1 MSTNAEGRP
10 KAPPRR
16 RRLGGI
22 LLILALFLV
31 VVVAWVGIRG
41 YLASRHLQAAVGLAD
56 TVKAQIL
63 GDDGAAALTASEELQ
78 DEVHSARDLTS
89 DPVWRAVE
97 VVPVVGDD
105 LRAVRQASQVLSTV
119 ADDAI
124 VPIAGVASTVSVDA
138 FRPVDGAIDLAPLA
152 AAQPTLATADTSLT
166 AQLQAAQDIDTT
178 RSIGRI
184 RGAISQ
190 LVEVLTQ
197 ASDQVDVV
205 ARAVEL
211 APSMMGADGPREYLV
226 LFQNNAELRATG
238 GIPGAVALL
247 HVEGGK
253 LSLVQQAS
261 SSDFPRADA
270 SVLPL
275 PEETRGLY
283 GDITGQYIQ
292 DVNLTPQFP
301 LSAQLASEMWKR
313 QFGTTVDGVLSMDP
327 VALSYLMTATGP
339 VTLPTGDVLT
349 SDNVVQ
355 LLLSEAYS
363 RYSSPAQQDLFFAGT
378 AAGVFSAVA
387 SGTLD
392 PAALVT
398 ALGRAGDERRIYLWS
413 AHPVEQARLAE
424 TTLAGELPTS
434 TLTEPRFGVY
444 LNDGTGAK
452 MDYYLGAEFGVGQ
465 AVCRQD
471 GRSTYVVEVTL
482 RNDAPADAAT
492 SLPRYVTGGGNFGV
506 AAGLVST
513 NVAVYAPSAGVFMEG
528 TVDGQPAAVQTA
540 TDSGR
545 SVVQVQ
551 ATLSPGKSTTIKL
564 AFLGGEGAG
573 GTAVLETTP
582 IVNLPETKEVSVA
595 CESPLT

>member
-1 MSTNAEGRP
+1 VRAV
-10 KAPPRR
+10 
-16 RRLGGI
+16 LGV
-22 LLILALFLV
+22 LALLV
-31 VVVAWVGIRG
+31 VVVVGWVGIRG

-63 GDDGAAALTASEELQ
+63 SKDGDSALRTGEQLR
-78 DEVHSARDLTS
+78 DEVHSARDLTG
-89 DPVWRAVE
+89 DPVWRVVE
-97 VVPVVGDD
+97 FVPGVGDD
-105 LRAVRQASQVLSTV
+105 LRAVRQASQVLSSV

-124 VPIAGVASTVSVDA
+124 VPIASVASTISVDA
-138 FRPVDGAIDLAPLA
+138 FKPVDGAIDLAPLA
-152 AAQPTLATADTSLT
+152 AAQPTFESADASLT
-166 AQLQAAQDIDTT
+166 AQLEAAREIDT
-178 RSIGRI
+178 SDSVGRI
-184 RGAISQ
+184 QEAVSQ
-190 LVEVLTQ
+190 LVDVLGD
-197 ASDQVDVV
+197 AAGQVDVI
-205 ARAVEL
+205 ARAVDL
-211 APSMMGADGPREYLV
+211 APEMMGSDGPREYLV

-261 SSDFPRADA
+261 SSDFPRAD
-270 SVLPL
+270 SPVLPL

-339 VTLPTGDVLT
+339 ITLPTGDVLT
-349 SDNVVQ
+349 SENVVS

-363 RYSSPAQQDLFFAGT
+363 RYSDPAQQDLFFAGT
-378 AAGVFSAVA
+378 ASGVFSAVA
-387 SGTLD
+387 SGALD
-392 PAALVT
+392 PTALVAALS
-398 ALGRAGDERRIYLWS
+398 RAGDERRIYLWS
-413 AHPVEQARLAE
+413 ADPAEQARIAE

-434 TLTEPRFGVY
+434 TPTAPRFGVY

-452 MDYYLGAEFGVGQ
+452 MDYYLGAEFGVGES
-465 AVCRQD
+465 VCRQD
-471 GRSTYVVEVTL
+471 GRSTYVVEITL

-492 SLPRYVTGGGNFGV
+492 SLPRYVTGGGAFGV
-506 AAGLVST
+506 PPGLVST

-528 TVDGQPAAVQTA
+528 SVDGQPAAVQTA
-540 TDSGR
+540 TDSGL

-551 ATLSPGKSTTIKL
+551 ATLSPGQSTTIKL
-564 AFLGGEGAG
+564 AFLGGEGTG
-573 GTAVLETTP
+573 GPAVLERTP
-582 IVNLPETKEVSVA
+582 IVNLPETKTLSIA